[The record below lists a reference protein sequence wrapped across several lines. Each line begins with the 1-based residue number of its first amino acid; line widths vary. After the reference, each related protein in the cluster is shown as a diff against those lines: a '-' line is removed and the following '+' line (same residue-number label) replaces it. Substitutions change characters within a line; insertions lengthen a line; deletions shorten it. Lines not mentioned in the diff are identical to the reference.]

1 MQLLL
6 ICAGNI
12 MRSVIAECV
21 VRARAD
27 ELLGVAAGAI
37 SAESCG
43 LKAEEDTPP
52 HPEALRT
59 LEKLGITACDTNS
72 VLVDAEH
79 MERADLAMTMTRQ
92 QCYVLAGTFPDFG
105 GKCFSLVEANGAIE
119 MLLEARGVSLDGTDW
134 GSLARAMGPEQLDSA
149 LDCAVQEIRSIPRE
163 DVRQIPGVAMDVREL
178 MTLFAPC
185 FYQASGI
192 HDPLGGTEEESDRCA
207 RLVDREV
214 TMLMKG
220 LLALATT

>member
-1 MQLLL
+1 MQLLF

-21 VRARAD
+21 VRARTD
-27 ELLGVAAGAI
+27 ELLGVVAGVI
-37 SAESCG
+37 TSESCG

-59 LEKLGITACDTNS
+59 LEKLGIAACDTNS
-72 VLVDAEH
+72 ALVDREH

-92 QCYVLAGTFPDFG
+92 QCYVLAGNFPEFG
-105 GKCFSLVEANGAIE
+105 GKCFSLVEVNGAIE
-119 MLLEARGVSLDGTDW
+119 MLLEARGVSLDRTDW
-134 GSLARAMGPEQLDSA
+134 AGLARAMGLKQLDAA
-149 LDCAVQEIRSIPRE
+149 LDRAVQEIRSIPRE
-163 DVRQIPGVAMDVREL
+163 DVRQIPGVPMDVREL

-214 TMLMKG
+214 TLLVKG
-220 LLALATT
+220 LLALALT